1 METAAAADI
10 AIVFINALSG
20 EEYIKVEGQ
29 PADRVNLDPWHEG
42 NELVSFTATA
52 KKPVIVVVHSVG
64 PIILEKI
71 LAQPNVVAVVWAG
84 LPGQES
90 GNALVDVLYGD
101 VSPNGKLPYTIAKR
115 EQDYRTAIK
124 KGGVDTFDERVY
136 IDYRQFDKNNVEPR
150 YEFGYGLCELNELY
164 GQS

>member
-1 METAAAADI
+1 METAAAANI

-29 PADRVNLDPWHEG
+29 PGDRVDLNPWHGG
-42 NELVSFTATA
+42 NELVSFTAMA
-52 KKPVIVVVHSVG
+52 GKPVIVVIHSVG
-64 PIILEKI
+64 PVILEKI
-71 LAQPNVVAVVWAG
+71 LAEPNVVAVVWAG

-115 EQDYRTAIK
+115 EQDYRMGIK
-124 KGGVDTFDERVY
+124 KGGVDKFDERVY
-136 IDYRQFDKNNVEPR
+136 IDYRQFDKSDVEPR
-150 YEFGYGLCELNELY
+150 YEFGFGLCELKQPY
-164 GQS
+164 